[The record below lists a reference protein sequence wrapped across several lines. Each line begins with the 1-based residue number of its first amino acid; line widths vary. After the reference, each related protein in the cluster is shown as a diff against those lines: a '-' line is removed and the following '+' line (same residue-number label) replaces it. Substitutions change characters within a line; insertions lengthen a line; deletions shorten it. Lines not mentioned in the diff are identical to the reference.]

1 MSQDE
6 TTMHTTRLARRV
18 IYKKHYEYGEGTLR
32 TIRAFISDDFRFAS
46 GGLDLRVGLQELN
59 ESGMPVRT
67 DAIMMFQDQDGQ
79 PVNASWRWH
88 YITEEERVIAVD
100 GASLRLEEGVGQAL
114 LEALARHYHG
124 TSDTH
129 RMANDLGRERQRRD
143 LAEDRLWEVLNG
155 MATSGGVAGGYL
167 HDILFKA
174 VQNAADS
181 DGVAIK
187 LAEFLTAMTAAN
199 AMAAQHAGPPLQFHQ
214 STEFGRCRGH
224 MPWDMGEECR
234 A

>member
-1 MSQDE
+1 M
-6 TTMHTTRLARRV
+6 
-18 IYKKHYEYGEGTLR
+18 R
-32 TIRAFISDDFRFAS
+32 TVRAFISDDFRFAS
-46 GGLDLRVGLQELN
+46 GGLDVQVGLQELN
-59 ESGMPVRT
+59 DQGLPVRT
-67 DAIMMFQDQDGQ
+67 DAVMTFQNQDGT
-79 PVNASWRWH
+79 PADVIWRWH
-88 YITEEERVIAVD
+88 FITEEERGLKLD

-129 RMANDLGRERQRRD
+129 RMANDIGRERQRRE
-143 LAEDRLWEVLNG
+143 LAEDRLWEILSG
-155 MATSGGVAGGYL
+155 MANSGGVAGGYL

-174 VQNAADS
+174 VQNAGES

-187 LAEFLTAMTAAN
+187 LAEFLTAMTAAQ
-199 AMAAQHAGPPLQFHQ
+199 AMATQQAGPPLRFHE

-224 MPWDMGEECR
+224 MPWDFGEECR